1 MSLLLI
7 DDQGEIWD
15 GQSRKLRQS
24 FGSPY
29 SGGEFSDYAVANL
42 GFVALNVYGGSC
54 QVRLR
59 PTVVS
64 DRSSRTLQDWLNRTR
79 NDRVVLT
86 WLDGD
91 WHNELLR
98 AGPSCLRR
106 IDELMSNAH
115 RTMPNDFLS
124 RKMTAEELP
133 AGSPLREILENWPS
147 LSVASGQRALMN
159 LVEQSLG
166 QRHLS
171 VKKSND
177 RGKLVFHS
185 FGEELFSDYETWR
198 TCAVGAP
205 MEEMP
210 DRTYGKLVA
219 PGYYDTMA
227 ENAPRVEEVDAMIR
241 WPHNGRARLRYK
253 RLIVPLHTEPATPL
267 LIGGSILDHRI
278 DLRFRRS

>member
-64 DRSSRTLQDWLNRTR
+64 DRSFRALHDWLNRTR
-79 NDRVVLT
+79 NERVVLT
-86 WLDGD
+86 WLDNE
-91 WHNELLR
+91 WQNELLR
-98 AGPSCLRR
+98 AGPSSLRR
-106 IDELMSNAH
+106 IEELMAGA
-115 RTMPNDFLS
+115 RRALPNDFLS
-124 RKMTAEELP
+124 RKLSAEELP
-133 AGSPLREILENWPS
+133 KGSPLREILENWPS
-147 LSVASGQRALMN
+147 LSVASGQRGLMN
-159 LVEQSLG
+159 WVEQALG
-166 QRHLS
+166 PRHLS

-185 FGEELFSDYETWR
+185 FG
-198 TCAVGAP
+198 AA
-205 MEEMP
+205 
-210 DRTYGKLVA
+210 
-219 PGYYDTMA
+219 
-227 ENAPRVEEVDAMIR
+227 
-241 WPHNGRARLRYK
+241 
-253 RLIVPLHTEPATPL
+253 
-267 LIGGSILDHRI
+267 
-278 DLRFRRS
+278 